1 MIFLIRH
8 GESFDNKNL
17 IFSGYQNSN
26 LTDLGKKQIL
36 GTAEILKKE
45 EKDLTI
51 FSSELNR
58 TKESSIIIKNHLNV
72 KGNIIYDKLLNER
85 NYGILTGKTHI
96 SMEKIFGEQQI
107 FKWRRS
113 LNCVP
118 PGGESL
124 LDVVKRVESFYKK
137 YSILKSKDDIII
149 VAHGN
154 IIKSFLYYFM
164 KIQEK
169 DIENILI
176 KNGEIIRISF

>member
-8 GESFDNKNL
+8 GESFDNKNS

-26 LTDLGKKQIL
+26 LTDLGKEQIL

-45 EKDLTI
+45 EKEFTI
-51 FSSELNR
+51 FSSKLNR
-58 TKESSIIIKNHLNV
+58 TKESAIIIKNHLNI
-72 KGNIIYDKLLNER
+72 KSDIIYDKLLEER
-85 NYGILTGKTHI
+85 NYGILTGEKHS
-96 SMEKIFGEQQI
+96 SMEEKFGKQQI
-107 FKWRRS
+107 FKWRRN
-113 LNCVP
+113 LNCAP

-137 YSILKSKDDIII
+137 YSILKSKNHFII

-169 DIENILI
+169 DIESILI
-176 KNGEIIRISF
+176 KNGEIIPIFF